1 MSGEGREAAEPGS
14 EVQGEAGEKITTG
27 NIQGSSLEQKQPQP
41 AAEPSATAT
50 SKCGGESTATAQ
62 KRQILPS
69 IPQRDTGPCVYS
81 SKKSME
87 EMEKALSD
95 FSGSVPEAV
104 SETQDLQ
111 GLQRAGFRR
120 GSLHTAL
127 PPSSLQAFPPALL
140 PLEAHR
146 PRLGHRHNPA
156 QGGFYVH
163 LAGKGPALPA
173 QLQNNESLQ
182 QKLGSQHSVI
192 FISFLKY

>member
-1 MSGEGREAAEPGS
+1 MERGGKQQSQDQKFREKPERKSQLGTSKVPAWSRNNLSQQLSP
-14 EVQGEAGEKITTG
+14 
-27 NIQGSSLEQKQPQP
+27 LPQP
-41 AAEPSATAT
+41 PPSV
-50 SKCGGESTATAQ
+50 STATAQ
-62 KRQILPS
+62 KRQIFPS

-104 SETQDLQ
+104 LETQDLQ

-127 PPSSLQAFPPALL
+127 PPSSLQALPPALL

-146 PRLGHRHNPA
+146 QGWGIVITRPRVDFMCTLLGRD
-156 QGGFYVH
+156 
-163 LAGKGPALPA
+163 
-173 QLQNNESLQ
+173 QL
-182 QKLGSQHSVI
+182 SQHSSKTTSP
-192 FISFLKY
+192 FSKNLARSTQLFLLVS

>member
-14 EVQGEAGEKITTG
+14 EAQGEAREKITPG

-41 AAEPSATAT
+41 AAEPSATTT

-69 IPQRDTGPCVYS
+69 IPQGDTGPCVYS

-104 SETQDLQ
+104 LETHHLQ

-120 GSLHTAL
+120 GSLHSAL
-127 PPSSLQAFPPALL
+127 APSSLQAHPAALL

-146 PRLGHRHNPA
+146 QGWGIVITRPRVDFMCTLLGRD
-156 QGGFYVH
+156 
-163 LAGKGPALPA
+163 
-173 QLQNNESLQ
+173 QL
-182 QKLGSQHSVI
+182 SQHSSKTTSP
-192 FISFLKY
+192 FSKNLARSTQLFLLVS